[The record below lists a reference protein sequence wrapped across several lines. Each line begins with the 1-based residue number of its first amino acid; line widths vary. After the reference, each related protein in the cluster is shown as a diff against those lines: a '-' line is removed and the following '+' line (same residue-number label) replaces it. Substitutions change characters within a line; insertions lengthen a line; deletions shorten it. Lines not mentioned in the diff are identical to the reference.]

1 MAENTAIARTSDF
14 AIPEGFICTVDISS
28 DEGKKNVAN
37 ALNAAT
43 PLKNFMDKKITVVDI
58 LTTPGIRAV
67 SETECTNTYLV
78 MKDGTV
84 LFSQSDGV
92 ARAART
98 FVGLWTNVDGVCDFG
113 DGIDV
118 KCIEQPLNNGNTMK
132 TLVMA

>member
-1 MAENTAIARTSDF
+1 MAENTELARTSDF
-14 AIPEGFICTVDISS
+14 AIPEGFICTVDIST
-28 DEGKKNVAN
+28 DDGKKNVAN

-43 PLKNFMDKKITVVDI
+43 PLKNFVDKKITVVDI

-67 SETECTNTYLV
+67 SETDCTNTYLV
-78 MKDGTV
+78 LKDGTV

-98 FVGLWTNVDGVCDFG
+98 FVGLWGGDFG